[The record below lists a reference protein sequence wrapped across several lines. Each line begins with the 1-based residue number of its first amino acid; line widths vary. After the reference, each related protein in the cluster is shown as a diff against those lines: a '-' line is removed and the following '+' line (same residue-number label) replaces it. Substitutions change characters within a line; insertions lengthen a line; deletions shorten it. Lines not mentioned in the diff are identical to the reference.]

1 MQQAVFHGRTLSLAS
16 LVPEAERRNQEGL
29 MRSADTVTDFGLY
42 ASECCSAEMI
52 FDDGDRFSTCPQCNH
67 NCIWELEEEIVAQ
80 DEFDAR
86 NSLAA

>member
-1 MQQAVFHGRTLSLAS
+1 
-16 LVPEAERRNQEGL
+16 
-29 MRSADTVTDFGLY
+29 
-42 ASECCSAEMI
+42 MI

-86 NSLAA
+86 NSVAA